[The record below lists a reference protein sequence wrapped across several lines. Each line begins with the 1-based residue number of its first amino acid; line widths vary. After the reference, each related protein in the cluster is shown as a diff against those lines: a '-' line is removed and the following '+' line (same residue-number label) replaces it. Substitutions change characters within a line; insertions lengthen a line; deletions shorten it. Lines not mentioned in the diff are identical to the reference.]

1 MICGIDEA
9 GRGPVIGPLVIACVC
24 VENDDGFV
32 RLGVKDSKK
41 HSPRRR
47 EELAKKIY
55 KMGSCAVRVITA
67 DDIDALRS
75 QMTLNVIEANGFSS
89 LVNEICEE
97 GCTVYVDSASA
108 NEDKF
113 ADMIRSNLNKGIKS
127 VKIVSEHGA
136 DDRYPVV
143 SAASVCAKVKRDEE
157 VEKISKELGEDIG
170 SGYPSD
176 PNTRRF
182 LKNWVKEHGELPPHT
197 RASWQTSKD
206 VLNQY
211 SNKKLDD
218 F

>member
-9 GRGPVIGPLVIACVC
+9 GRGPVIGPLVIACIC

-32 RLGVKDSKK
+32 RLGVKDSKR

-47 EELAKKIY
+47 EELAKEIY
-55 KMGSCAVRVITA
+55 KIGSCAVRVITA

-89 LVNEICEE
+89 LINESCEE

-108 NEDKF
+108 NEQKF
-113 ADMIRSNLNKGIKS
+113 AGMIRSNLEKKVN
-127 VKIVSEHGA
+127 IVSEHGA

-157 VEKISKELGEDIG
+157 VERISKEIGEDIG

-176 PNTRRF
+176 PNTRKF
-182 LKNWVKEHGELPPHT
+182 LKSWVKEHGELPPYT

-211 SNKKLDD
+211 NNKKLDE